1 MTLKKVAPY
10 GAWESHITTELI
22 VSESISLGD
31 VLLSDGNVFWQEM
44 RPLEGGRYTIMHQS
58 EDGAKHEILSLI
70 HI

>member
-31 VLLSDGNVFWQEM
+31 VLL
-44 RPLEGGRYTIMHQS
+44 
-58 EDGAKHEILSLI
+58 LSLI